1 MQLLGVVANAITMS
15 KIGTFL
21 LPQGGFGEFASSDLV
36 GDVGAADDRTIDVEL
51 VVDHSSDQTKTT
63 VLIMIDSLDTR
74 DGVRVRTN
82 VVLDLVQNSG
92 EELKVRE
99 GREQ

>member
-1 MQLLGVVANAITMS
+1 M
-15 KIGTFL
+15 
-21 LPQGGFGEFASSDLV
+21 V

-51 VVDHSSDQTKTT
+51 VVNHSSDQTKTT

>member
-1 MQLLGVVANAITMS
+1 M
-15 KIGTFL
+15 
-21 LPQGGFGEFASSDLV
+21 V

>member
-1 MQLLGVVANAITMS
+1 M
-15 KIGTFL
+15 
-21 LPQGGFGEFASSDLV
+21 V
-36 GDVGAADDRTIDVEL
+36 GDVGAADDRKIDVEL

>member
-1 MQLLGVVANAITMS
+1 M
-15 KIGTFL
+15 
-21 LPQGGFGEFASSDLV
+21 V

-82 VVLDLVQNSG
+82 VMLDLVQNSG